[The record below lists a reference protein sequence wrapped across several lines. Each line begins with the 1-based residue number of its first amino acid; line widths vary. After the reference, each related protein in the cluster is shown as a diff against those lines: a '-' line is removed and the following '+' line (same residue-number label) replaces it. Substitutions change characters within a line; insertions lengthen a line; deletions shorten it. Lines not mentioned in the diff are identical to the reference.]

1 MNYCCGFNPGIS
13 NAIMGIQIATAGING
28 ISNGIRARNN
38 GATPE
43 QAAFCGLTTAT
54 VGTSNALIGNAIN
67 HGTHSY
73 FGTLYSSFSPGVNLY
88 APTWDFGFGSG
99 LGYNP
104 VASALA
110 FSTLTNPFMYGVY
123 SPLNF
128 GGYHHNHYHHHH
140 HHHNPFSHHCGG
152 WCC

>member
-1 MNYCCGFNPGIS
+1 MSYCCGFNPGIS
-13 NAIMGIQIATAGING
+13 NAIMGLQIATAGING

-54 VGTSNALIGNAIN
+54 VGTSNALIGNAVN

-73 FGTLYSSFSPGVNLY
+73 FGTLFSSFSPGVNPY
-88 APTWDFGFGSG
+88 PTYGFGLG

-104 VASALA
+104 LASALA
-110 FSTLTNPFMYGVY
+110 FSTLANPFMLGAYC
-123 SPLNF
+123 SPFGF
-128 GGYHHNHYHHHH
+128 GGHHHCHHHH
-140 HHHNPFSHHCGG
+140 HHHNPFSHHHGG

>member
-1 MNYCCGFNPGIS
+1 MSGCYCGFNSGIS
-13 NAIMGIQIATAGING
+13 NAIMGLQIATAGING

-38 GATPE
+38 GATPS

-54 VGTSNALIGNAIN
+54 VGTSNALIGNAVN

-73 FGTLYSSFSPGVNLY
+73 YGTLFSAFSPGVNLNTSPFTFGY
-88 APTWDFGFGSG
+88 NPFISTLAMTALATPFVYGSCYQPFGFGG
-99 LGYNP
+99 
-104 VASALA
+104 
-110 FSTLTNPFMYGVY
+110 
-123 SPLNF
+123 
-128 GGYHHNHYHHHH
+128 HHY

>member
-1 MNYCCGFNPGIS
+1 MSGCYCGFDSGIS
-13 NAIMGIQIATAGING
+13 NAIMGLQIATAGING

-73 FGTLYSSFSPGVNLY
+73 FGTLFSSFSPGVSLF
-88 APTWDFGFGSG
+88 APSFGFG
-99 LGYNP
+99 YNP
-104 VASALA
+104 MASMFAFSALA
-110 FSTLTNPFMYGVY
+110 NPFGFNYCHG
-123 SPLNF
+123 PFGF
-128 GGYHHNHYHHHH
+128 GGHHHY
-140 HHHNPFSHHCGG
+140 HNPFSHHCGG

>member
-13 NAIMGIQIATAGING
+13 NAIMGIQMVTAGING
-28 ISNGIRARNN
+28 VASGLRARNN
-38 GATPE
+38 GATPA

-54 VGTSNALIGNAIN
+54 VGTTNALLGNAIN

-73 FGTLYSSFSPGVNLY
+73 YGTLISSLSPGISWY
-88 APTWDFGFGSG
+88 QPTFGLDLGSG

-104 VASALA
+104 FSFLA
-110 FSTLTNPFMYGVY
+110 FSAMAAPLTFGYYGNPFGC
-123 SPLNF
+123 
-128 GGYHHNHYHHHH
+128 GGHHYHHHH
-140 HHHNPFSHHCGG
+140 HHHNPFSHCHGG